1 MKLKG
6 VDSKLL
12 MKWLLC
18 ALKDAKLMNISI
30 DDIIGELE
38 RNLDYTEQQQV
49 IESGRY

>member
-12 MKWLLC
+12 MKWMLC
-18 ALKDAKLMNISI
+18 ALKDAKMMNITI
-30 DDIIGELE
+30 EDMIGELE
-38 RNLDYTEQQQV
+38 RNLGYTEQKAV